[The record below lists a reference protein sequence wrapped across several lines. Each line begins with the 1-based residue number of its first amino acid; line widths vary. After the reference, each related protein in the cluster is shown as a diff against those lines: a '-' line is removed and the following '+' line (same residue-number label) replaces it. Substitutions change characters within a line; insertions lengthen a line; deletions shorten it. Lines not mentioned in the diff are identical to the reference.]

1 MDVPMSWLKEYAAVT
16 APLKDF
22 MEDMTMSGSK
32 VEGATSMAGELKT
45 LSQVISKPLKNTP
58 TQTNWWFA
66 PSMWA
71 LAKI

>member
-32 VEGATSMAGELKT
+32 VEGATSMAGELKNIVT
-45 LSQVISKPLKNTP
+45 GHIK
-58 TQTNWWFA
+58 A
-66 PSMWA
+66 
-71 LAKI
+71 I

>member
-32 VEGATSMAGELKT
+32 VEGATSGSYTHLDVYKRQPST
-45 LSQVISKPLKNTP
+45 RIKRLS
-58 TQTNWWFA
+58 
-66 PSMWA
+66 
-71 LAKI
+71 

>member
-32 VEGATSMAGELKT
+32 VEGATSMAGELKNIVT
-45 LSQVISKPLKNTP
+45 GHIKAIEKHP
-58 TQTNWWFA
+58 TQINWWFA
-66 PSMWA
+66 PLMWA

>member
-32 VEGATSMAGELKT
+32 EKVLLLWQE
-45 LSQVISKPLKNTP
+45 N
-58 TQTNWWFA
+58 
-66 PSMWA
+66 
-71 LAKI
+71 

>member
-32 VEGATSMAGELKT
+32 VEGATSMAGELK
-45 LSQVISKPLKNTP
+45 K
-58 TQTNWWFA
+58 TNDE
-66 PSMWA
+66 MNRV
-71 LAKI
+71 LEELN